1 MKAERA
7 GEQRVWGPLQIP
19 MMALVTCETSL
30 MLFSLVISR
39 SRTPATVCLC
49 VYMCVCVCV
58 CMFFSNLSS
67 QARSWI
73 IYGVP
78 QKITSLESQMNSPG
92 AEGWWEEVKKKK
104 KKKKRKQRGRPDHP
118 PVCVFWYVY
127 VTAFIS
133 PDFSSWAVS
142 VVSEMKRAVS
152 NAWGVPDPTQVYWSP
167 PIKTE
172 GW

>member
-58 CMFFSNLSS
+58 YVFFQPVVPGSLMNNLWCT
-67 QARSWI
+67 AENYIFR
-73 IYGVP
+73 
-78 QKITSLESQMNSPG
+78 ITDEFTG
-92 AEGWWEEVKKKK
+92 GWALMGGSKKKK
-104 KKKKRKQRGRPDHP
+104 KKKKKEAKRKTWSPTCVCLLICVCNCLHISWLQLLSCQRG
-118 PVCVFWYVY
+118 FWNEK
-127 VTAFIS
+127 
-133 PDFSSWAVS
+133 SS
-142 VVSEMKRAVS
+142 E
-152 NAWGVPDPTQVYWSP
+152 
-167 PIKTE
+167 
-172 GW
+172 